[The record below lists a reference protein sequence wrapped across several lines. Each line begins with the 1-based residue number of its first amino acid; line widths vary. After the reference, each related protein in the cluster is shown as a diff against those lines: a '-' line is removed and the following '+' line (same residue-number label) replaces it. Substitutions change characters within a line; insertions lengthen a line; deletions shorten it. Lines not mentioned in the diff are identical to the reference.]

1 VQLNL
6 PPLPDAL
13 RVAELTIYRAE
24 PESAGYAK
32 PLDASGAMTDS
43 RPLAERDW
51 QIAVDDLLREVGG
64 DQIDGDSSRGQ
75 REAGGDRLLTNPFA
89 GLEDRLV
96 K

>member
-1 VQLNL
+1 
-6 PPLPDAL
+6 
-13 RVAELTIYRAE
+13 
-24 PESAGYAK
+24 
-32 PLDASGAMTDS
+32 MTDS